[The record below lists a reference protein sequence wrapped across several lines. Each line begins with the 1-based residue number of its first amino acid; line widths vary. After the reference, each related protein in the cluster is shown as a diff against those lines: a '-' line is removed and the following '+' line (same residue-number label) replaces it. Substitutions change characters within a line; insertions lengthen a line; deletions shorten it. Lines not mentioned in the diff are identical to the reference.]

1 VGFVYPDGREAL
13 RGVDLLVAPGETLA
27 VVGESGSGKST
38 LARLIA
44 RFQDPTTGT
53 VRVDGVDLR
62 RMDERL
68 RRAML
73 GYVPQEPFLF
83 SGTVRD
89 NIAYGRPAATDA
101 EVEAA
106 ARRVGAHET
115 IAALDGGYLH
125 VLDERG
131 GSLSAGQRQLLCLAR
146 AELIDPVIL
155 LLDEA
160 TSQLDVAAEATVLEA
175 VRRGAGRRTTVVIA
189 HRLAVAEE
197 ADRVAVLDG
206 GRLVEL
212 GTPADLRAAGGPYS
226 RLLAAALV

>member
-1 VGFVYPDGREAL
+1 
-13 RGVDLLVAPGETLA
+13 
-27 VVGESGSGKST
+27 
-38 LARLIA
+38 
-44 RFQDPTTGT
+44 